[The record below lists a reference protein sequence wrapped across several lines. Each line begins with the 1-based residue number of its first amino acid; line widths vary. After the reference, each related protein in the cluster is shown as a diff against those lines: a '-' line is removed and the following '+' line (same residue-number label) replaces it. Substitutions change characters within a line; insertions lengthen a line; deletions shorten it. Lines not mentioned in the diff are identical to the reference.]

1 MQVGACT
8 FSYFGILG
16 VISWS
21 TPWFILMLPPVT
33 VVYYFLQR
41 YYIPAAR
48 ELQRLEPVTRSPIY
62 SGFSEAV
69 NGIATI
75 RAFNKASHFVRLE
88 DHLISNNGLLF
99 LTQRAGACRYYACLL
114 RIYRASC

>member
-48 ELQRLEPVTRSPIY
+48 ELQRLESVTRSPIY